1 MITVLKFIVMAIAT
15 MVETIFV
22 MDQRLLE
29 RSNEPR
35 LQPIRVKPPNL
46 RESEQEI

>member
-15 MVETIFV
+15 MVETIFA
-22 MDQRLLE
+22 MDQGLLE
-29 RSNEPR
+29 TSKEPR
-35 LQPIRVKPPNL
+35 LQPIRVKPPDF